1 MMPPKKTTPLD
12 LINKAYH
19 DAANAIEF
27 CNWYTMNRVNL
38 EKEETQLIIDTW
50 DAAIEDAEQDIEHTF
65 NGAEYWMINYKKPK
79 NDD

>member
-1 MMPPKKTTPLD
+1 MPEKKITPLEM
-12 LINKAYH
+12 INNAYH

-38 EKEETQLIIDTW
+38 EIDERQLIIQTYDE
-50 DAAIEDAEQDIEHTF
+50 AIQDAEMDLERVF
-65 NGAEYWMINYKKPK
+65 NGVEYWSINFKKDK